1 MKEEDDT
8 PPGLWVE
15 AFWEGLKGDPD
26 PNAFTQP
33 PNEPAHAPA
42 DDEGDTK

>member
-1 MKEEDDT
+1 VEEP

-15 AFWEGLKGDPD
+15 AFWAGLKGDPD
-26 PNAFTQP
+26 PHAFTQP

-42 DDEGDTK
+42 DDEGDLK